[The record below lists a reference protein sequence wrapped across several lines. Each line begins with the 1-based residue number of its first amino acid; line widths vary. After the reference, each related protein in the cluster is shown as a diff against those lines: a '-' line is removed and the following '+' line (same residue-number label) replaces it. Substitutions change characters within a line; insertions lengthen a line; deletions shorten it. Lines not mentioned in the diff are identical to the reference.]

1 MIYSAGRKD
10 GRAEKR
16 AATKRNGFSKRPE
29 GGSGQSR
36 ARRPLARRTP
46 GPAGPREA
54 RRGTANYYLI
64 ARITEYNNNG
74 PRPLKAAAT
83 TPGINEP

>member
-1 MIYSAGRKD
+1 MR
-10 GRAEKR
+10 
-16 AATKRNGFSKRPE
+16 
-29 GGSGQSR
+29 GGHSHAH
-36 ARRPLARRTP
+36 ARETPPHVADARL
-46 GPAGPREA
+46 GPRGPRGA

-83 TPGINEP
+83 TPGINEPWRDINSGLNTAYKTQ